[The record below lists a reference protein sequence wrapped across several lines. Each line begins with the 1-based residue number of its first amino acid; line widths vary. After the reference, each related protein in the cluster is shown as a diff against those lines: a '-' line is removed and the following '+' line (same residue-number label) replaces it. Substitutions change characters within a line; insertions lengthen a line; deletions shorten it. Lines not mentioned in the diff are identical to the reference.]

1 MHKAFLFSFLFLNAF
16 ASSNL
21 SASTIVNNDIRG
33 ISYMEEPNFNIFV
46 KDQKVS
52 IKGDYSFLG
61 QDSQYI
67 IENVIASSENKLS
80 QILITSLKAKF
91 DKILKILEFEGSII
105 LNFEKGDTNFSINTE
120 FLKYNLSDAKLT
132 TDQELQGRFNNL
144 KIESSGMTLDTES
157 KGFYAEFDKG
167 TIEINNSDSIYKGYA
182 KKIIIS
188 SVESILVLDGKALLD
203 QEGLIIKSDLI
214 HYDYL
219 KKKIIKSV
227 NSEIE
232 NRT

>member
-1 MHKAFLFSFLFLNAF
+1 MC
-16 ASSNL
+16 
-21 SASTIVNNDIRG
+21 IR
-33 ISYMEEPNFNIFV
+33 
-46 KDQKVS
+46 DRS
-52 IKGDYSFLG
+52 I
-61 QDSQYI
+61 
-67 IENVIASSENKLS
+67 
-80 QILITSLKAKF
+80 T
-91 DKILKILEFEGSII
+91 
-105 LNFEKGDTNFSINTE
+105 LNFEKGDSSFSINTE

-144 KIESSGMTLDTES
+144 KIESSGMTLDTKS

-167 TIEINNSDSIYKGYA
+167 MIEINNSDSIYKGYA

-188 SVESILVLDGKALLD
+188 PVESILVLDGKALLD

>member
-1 MHKAFLFSFLFLNAF
+1 M
-16 ASSNL
+16 
-21 SASTIVNNDIRG
+21 I
-33 ISYMEEPNFNIFV
+33 
-46 KDQKVS
+46 
-52 IKGDYSFLG
+52 
-61 QDSQYI
+61 
-67 IENVIASSENKLS
+67 
-80 QILITSLKAKF
+80 
-91 DKILKILEFEGSII
+91 
-105 LNFEKGDTNFSINTE
+105 
-120 FLKYNLSDAKLT
+120 
-132 TDQELQGRFNNL
+132 
-144 KIESSGMTLDTES
+144 LDTES

-188 SVESILVLDGKALLD
+188 PVESILVLDGKALLD

>member
-21 SASTIVNNDIRG
+21 LASTIVNNDIRG
-33 ISYMEEPNFNIFV
+33 ISYMEEPNFNLFV
-46 KDQKVS
+46 RDQKVS
-52 IKGDYSFLG
+52 VKGDYSFLE

-132 TDQELQGRFNNL
+132 ADQELQGRFNNL
-144 KIESSGMTLDTES
+144 KIESSGMTLNTES

-188 SVESILVLDGKALLD
+188 SVEGLLVLDGKALLD

>member
-21 SASTIVNNDIRG
+21 LASTIVNNDIRG
-33 ISYMEEPNFNIFV
+33 ISYMEEPNFNLFV
-46 KDQKVS
+46 RDQKVS
-52 IKGDYSFLG
+52 IKGDYSFLE

-67 IENVIASSENKLS
+67 IEKVIASSENKLS

>member
-1 MHKAFLFSFLFLNAF
+1 MHKAFLFSFLLLNAF
-16 ASSNL
+16 TSSNL
-21 SASTIVNNDIRG
+21 LASTIVNNDIRG
-33 ISYMEEPNFNIFV
+33 ISYMEEPNFNLFV
-46 KDQKVS
+46 RDQKVS
-52 IKGDYSFLG
+52 VKGDYSFLE

-132 TDQELQGRFNNL
+132 ADQELQGRFNNL
-144 KIESSGMTLDTES
+144 KIESSGMTLNTES

-188 SVESILVLDGKALLD
+188 PVESILVLDGKALLD

>member
-188 SVESILVLDGKALLD
+188 SIESILVLDGKALLD

>member
-21 SASTIVNNDIRG
+21 LASTIANNDIRG
-33 ISYMEEPNFNIFV
+33 ISYMEEPNFNLFV
-46 KDQKVS
+46 RDQKVS
-52 IKGDYSFLG
+52 VKGDYSFLEK
-61 QDSQYI
+61 DSQYI
-67 IENVIASSENKLS
+67 IENVVASSENKLS

-105 LNFEKGDTNFSINTE
+105 LNFEKGDTIFSINTE

>member
-21 SASTIVNNDIRG
+21 LASTIANNDIRG
-33 ISYMEEPNFNIFV
+33 ISYMEEPNFNLFV
-46 KDQKVS
+46 RDQKVS
-52 IKGDYSFLG
+52 VKGDYSFLEK
-61 QDSQYI
+61 DSQYI
-67 IENVIASSENKLS
+67 IENVVASSENKLS

-105 LNFEKGDTNFSINTE
+105 LNFEKGDTIFSINTE

-144 KIESSGMTLDTES
+144 KVESSGMTLDTES

>member
-1 MHKAFLFSFLFLNAF
+1 MPKAFLFSFLFLNAL
-16 ASSNL
+16 ALSNL
-21 SASTIVNNDIRG
+21 LASTIVNNDIRG
-33 ISYMEEPNFNIFV
+33 ISYMEEPNFNLFV
-46 KDQKVS
+46 RDQKVS
-52 IKGDYSFLG
+52 IKGDYSFLE

-67 IENVIASSENKLS
+67 IEKVIASSENKLS

-105 LNFEKGDTNFSINTE
+105 LNFEKGDTSFSINTE

-232 NRT
+232 NRI

>member
-21 SASTIVNNDIRG
+21 LASTIANNDIRG
-33 ISYMEEPNFNIFV
+33 ISYMEEPNFNLFV
-46 KDQKVS
+46 RDQKVS
-52 IKGDYSFLG
+52 VKGDYSFLEK
-61 QDSQYI
+61 DSQYI
-67 IENVIASSENKLS
+67 IENVVASSENKLS

-105 LNFEKGDTNFSINTE
+105 LNFEKGDTIFSINTE

-132 TDQELQGRFNNL
+132 TNQELQGRFNNL